1 MIISW
6 EGSSDIQSGDVLI
19 VEIDD
24 KLLISTDKRNKTDD
38 GM

>member
-6 EGSSDIQSGDVLI
+6 EGIKEIQSGDVLL

-24 KLLISTDKRNKTDD
+24 KQLIPSNLNESELEK
-38 GM
+38 